1 MRKKLKLVLANITVL
16 GGVLLLAPSASAV
29 KCGDQETY
37 FNWNCTTGG
46 NDIEKI
52 IWAIF
57 DIVAGLVAAGCLGA
71 IVFGAIRYS
80 AANSNA
86 AAAKEGLEII
96 RNAVIALVLYGV
108 FWSVVGLLTG
118 RLGAHA

>member
-16 GGVLLLAPSASAV
+16 GSALLLAPSASAAQ
-29 KCGDQETY
+29 CGNQNTY
-37 FNWNCTTGG
+37 FEWGCNTGG
-46 NDIEKI
+46 NGIEQI

-57 DIVAGLVAAGCLGA
+57 YIVSGLVAAGCLGA
-71 IVFGAIRYS
+71 IVYGAIRYS

-108 FWSVVGLLTG
+108 FWAIVQTLTG
-118 RLGAHA
+118 WSQF